1 MDERTIAGLFATA
14 VIAALAVVGVVGFS
28 NGYLIDPPTGDYLV
42 PTIAILGIA
51 ALVVGGLTALGA
63 GSRRWRE
70 NPYW

>member
-14 VIAALAVVGVVGFS
+14 VIAALAVLGVFGFS
-28 NGYLIDPPTGDYLV
+28 NGYLIDSPDSGFLV
-42 PTIAILGIA
+42 PTVAILVVA
-51 ALVVGGLTALGA
+51 VLVVGGLTALGA